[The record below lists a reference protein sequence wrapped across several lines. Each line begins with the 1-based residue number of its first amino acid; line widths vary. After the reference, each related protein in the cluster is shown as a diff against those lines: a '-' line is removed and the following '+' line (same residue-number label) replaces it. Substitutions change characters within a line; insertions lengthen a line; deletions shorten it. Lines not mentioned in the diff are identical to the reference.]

1 MKPQDKKH
9 YISLIFT
16 PDEFKILNDYF
27 ELRSLVELIQK
38 YDSEKD
44 YVLEEIK
51 ELGLIEEGLNKIID

>member
-1 MKPQDKKH
+1 MSMQDDKKAE
-9 YISLIFT
+9 YTQS
-16 PDEFKILNDYF
+16 ILNDYF

-51 ELGLIEEGLNKIID
+51 ELGLIGEGLNKIID